1 MHVGLAKLGQICRL
15 LFRDLGGGCRD
26 RLVRSRPDRGLLI
39 ARQPVPGPTA
49 ENDAL
54 ELREDRIGRQV
65 ARNVEVGIVEDRA
78 GCRLDSV
85 EVVPPQPR
93 ESLTGVE
100 ALDRH
105 CS

>member
-26 RLVRSRPDRGLLI
+26 RFVRSRPDRGLLI

-65 ARNVEVGIVEDRA
+65 ARNVEVGIVRGSSWMPTRQRRGRA
-78 GCRLDSV
+78 
-85 EVVPPQPR
+85 PATP
-93 ESLTGVE
+93 
-100 ALDRH
+100 
-105 CS
+105 